1 MNINATS
8 YALVTITMDEVGLYT
23 LINAVISAIQHAEDW
38 NFDDEYDIDTT
49 PYHELATS
57 LKEKYESVYGKFE

>member
-1 MNINATS
+1 MNIGTTS
-8 YALVTITMDEVGLYT
+8 NALVTITMDKEGLYT

-38 NFDDEYDIDTT
+38 NFGDEYDINVT
-49 PYHELATS
+49 PYHELASS

>member
-38 NFDDEYDIDTT
+38 NFDDEYDIED
-49 PYHELATS
+49 LRKMIR
-57 LKEKYESVYGKFE
+57 LKDYYDLIITFRYVK